1 MGKEMNRHIGR
12 IALLLAPTCPLVFA
26 TGSCATP
33 TEPPSGDSPVYEQPL
48 PLPVPAAAT
57 VDVCLRVDPY
67 SIPGSTATPGPFG
80 NKAPIPM
87 WGFVQ
92 TGTGPDCD
100 FIAPG
105 PGTSATAAV
114 FPTISANAGDTL
126 RIHLMNALPLPVS
139 PPAPGAV
146 YTEPASL
153 VISGQPSVMTP
164 TWTDSS
170 TGNRSALTQRV
181 RSFAPETSQQS
192 TSPVVYTFGPLKAGS
207 YLIESGTHQAV
218 QMQMGLYGVLR
229 VYGKAPVLPGT
240 GGLAYTDPS
249 SAFDSEATLLFS
261 EIDPVLH
268 DAVATGQYGPNPAP
282 PPGWLT
288 STIDYHPR
296 YFLVNGKPYTA
307 GSPAM
312 PIGAINRNVL
322 VRFLN
327 AGLDTK
333 VPVLQSQYVSVIAED
348 GHFYTTTGYLGTPP
362 KLVPGSCP
370 APKQQYSV
378 FLPAG
383 KTADA
388 ILTTPPT
395 PVTIP
400 VYDRRL
406 HLTNDGASPGGM
418 LVFLTTTRSG
428 GGASPPPPPSPCALV
443 GNQ

>member
-1 MGKEMNRHIGR
+1 MNRVIGR

-33 TEPPSGDSPVYEQPL
+33 TEPSTDLGEQIPAPRQAL
-48 PLPVPAAAT
+48 PLPTAAAT

-67 SIPGSTATPGPFG
+67 AIPGSTATLGGFG

-87 WGFVQ
+87 WAFVQ
-92 TGTGPDCD
+92 TGTGPNCT
-100 FIAPG
+100 FTAPG
-105 PGTSATAAV
+105 PGTDSKAAV
-114 FPTISANAGDTL
+114 YPTLSANAGDML
-126 RIHLMNALPLPVS
+126 RIHLMNNLPLPVA

-146 YTEPASL
+146 YSEPASI
-153 VISGQPSVMTP
+153 VIPGQPSLATP

-170 TGNRSALTQRV
+170 TGNRTALPQRV
-181 RSFAPETSQQS
+181 RSFAAETPQQS
-192 TSPVVYTFGPLKAGS
+192 TTPVVYTFGPLKAGS

-218 QMQMGLYGVLR
+218 QVQMGLYGVLQ
-229 VYGKAPVLPGT
+229 VYGKAPVITGG
-240 GGLAYTDPS
+240 GGLAYSDPS
-249 SAFDSEATLLFS
+249 SAFDSEVALLFS
-261 EIDPVLH
+261 EVDPVLH
-268 DAVATGQYGPNPAP
+268 DAVASGQYGPNPAP

-296 YFLVNGKPYTA
+296 YFLVNGKPFTA
-307 GSPAM
+307 GSPTI
-312 PIGAINRNVL
+312 PIGAVNRSVL

-333 VPVLQSQYVSVIAED
+333 VPVLQSQYVSVLAED
-348 GHFYTTTGYLGTPP
+348 GHFYMTTGYLGTPP
-362 KLVPGSCP
+362 NRVPGSCP

-383 KTADA
+383 KTVDA
-388 ILTTPPT
+388 VLTTPPS

-418 LVFLTTTRSG
+418 LVFLSTTRSG
-428 GGASPPPPPSPCALV
+428 GGASPPPLPPPCTLV
-443 GNQ
+443 GSP